1 MSFLETRIN
10 DVVGEI
16 LYDTAGG
23 AAYQTAIAVNAGGY
37 ESRNIDWVASRGR
50 WELGERVLKRSEMD
64 ALLNFFHAMQG
75 RARGFRLKDWSD
87 YQATAAN
94 GRLGTG
100 AVGTGAP
107 TYQLYKRYAQAGQS
121 IDRIIKKPV
130 AAGFESYRNAVAI
143 TGESL
148 DTATGI
154 VTLPAL
160 ASAGIT
166 AITKANPG
174 VVTTASAHGY
184 SNGEKIYLSGV
195 GGMTQVNNVVFTIA
209 GASGSVFNLGV
220 DTTNYGTYTS
230 GGTAAKYAQPADAL
244 TWSGEFDVPVRFDAD
259 QLRTRFEALDKG
271 SGEALHYLFS
281 LPVVELRLA

>member
-1 MSFLETRIN
+1 MSFLESRIN

-23 AAYQTAIAVNAGGY
+23 AMYQIAIAVNAGGY
-37 ESRNIDWVASRGR
+37 ESRNIDWAASRGR
-50 WELGERVLKRSEMD
+50 FELGERVLKRSELD
-64 ALLNFFHAMQG
+64 GLLNFFHAVQG

-107 TYQLYKRYAQAGQS
+107 TYQLYKRYTQAGQTL
-121 IDRIIKKPV
+121 DRIIKKPV
-130 AAGFESYRNAVAI
+130 ATGFESYRNAVAI
-143 TGESL
+143 SGESL

-160 ASAGIT
+160 SAATITGIT
-166 AITKANPG
+166 QANPG
-174 VVTTASAHGY
+174 VVTTAAAHGY
-184 SNGEKIYLSGV
+184 SNGDKIYLSGV
-195 GGMTQVNNVVFTIA
+195 GGMTQVNGVVFTIA

-220 DTTNYGTYTS
+220 NTTTYSAYTS
-230 GGTAAKYAQPADAL
+230 GGLASKYAQPADSL
-244 TWSGEFDVPVRFDAD
+244 TWSGEFDLPVRFDSD
-259 QLRTRFEALDKG
+259 QLRTRFEALDKA
-271 SGEALHYLFS
+271 SSEALHYLFS
-281 LPVVELRLA
+281 LPLVELRLA